1 MTDEH
6 EGCDWKEQRL
16 YLNKTLDRIDSTV
29 QRIEQNQS
37 AKDAEIYNRLNK
49 LQIAEAQ
56 LRVKSGAWGLVGSGI
71 AALIAFVWMWISGNT
86 K

>member
-1 MTDEH
+1 MNGEH
-6 EGCDWKEQRL
+6 ENCDWKEQRL
-16 YLNKTLDRIDSTV
+16 YLNKTLDRMDATL

-37 AKDAEIYNRLNK
+37 SKDAEIYNRLNK

-56 LRVKSGAWGLVGSGI
+56 LKVKSGAWGLVGSVI
-71 AALIAFVWMWISGNT
+71 AAFIGMIWMWLSNH